1 MGAALLETGAAQ
13 RIYMSP
19 IIHISFLWCA
29 AAAARYQ
36 NVTFL
41 PCKKIEAENNK
52 KRRTRMN
59 SMSSAGGLMAIFLNK
74 GLLRPHLYTQAR
86 ARSP

>member
-1 MGAALLETGAAQ
+1 VRCGGGGT
-13 RIYMSP
+13 
-19 IIHISFLWCA
+19 
-29 AAAARYQ
+29 RYQ

-59 SMSSAGGLMAIFLNK
+59 SMSSGWWLDGDFFK
-74 GLLRPHLYTQAR
+74 
-86 ARSP
+86 